1 MEIHQTLL
9 ILGGCLLLGLA
20 ADELGRRSHIPR
32 VTLLILLGLAV
43 GPSGLDA
50 LPSEFEG
57 WYPFLATVALTMVA
71 FLLGSSLSV
80 DTLQKHGREILSV
93 SLAVVVVTAT
103 VVGVGLAL
111 LGVPILL
118 CLLLAGIATATAP
131 AASQDVVRQTGAAGP
146 FTDTLLGVVAIDDA
160 WGLIVFSILLVLAK
174 AIMGDGG
181 ISILMHGLWEI
192 GGSLLVGLAVGL
204 PAAFLTGR
212 LREGEPVQ
220 IEALSVVFLCAGLAI
235 WLNVSFLLAGIV
247 AGAIVV
253 NLAKHHN
260 RAFHEIEHVEWP
272 FMVLFFISAGALLD
286 LDALQQIG
294 LIGIAYI
301 LLRFGSRIFGGWLGA
316 TVAGAPITH
325 RQWIGIALV
334 PQAGVAL
341 GMALIAGTHLPEMK
355 ETLLAIVVGS
365 TVIFEIVGP
374 VLTQLALHKV
384 GEVR

>member
-1 MEIHQTLL
+1 M
-9 ILGGCLLLGLA
+9 
-20 ADELGRRSHIPR
+20 
-32 VTLLILLGLAV
+32 
-43 GPSGLDA
+43 
-50 LPSEFEG
+50 
-57 WYPFLATVALTMVA
+57 
-71 FLLGSSLSV
+71 
-80 DTLQKHGREILSV
+80 DTLRKHSREILSV
-93 SLAVVVVTAT
+93 SLTVVVVTAI

-118 CLLLAGIATATAP
+118 CLLLAGVATATAP

-160 WGLIVFSILLVLAK
+160 WGLIAFSILLVLAK
-174 AIMGDGG
+174 AIMGDDG

-286 LDALQQIG
+286 LEALQQIG

-316 TVAGAPITH
+316 TVAGAPIIH

-355 ETLLAIVVGS
+355 ETLLAVVVGS

>member
-9 ILGGCLLLGLA
+9 LLGGCLLLGLV

-32 VTLLILLGLAV
+32 VTLLILLGFAI

-50 LPSEFEG
+50 LPAEFED
-57 WYPFLATVALTMVA
+57 WYPLLATVALTMVA

-80 DTLQKHGREILSV
+80 DAMKKHGVEILSV
-93 SLAVVVVTAT
+93 SFAVVVVTAT
-103 VVGVGLAL
+103 IVGVGLAL

-160 WGLIVFSILLVLAK
+160 WGLILFSILLVIAK
-174 AIMGDGG
+174 TIIGGDG
-181 ISILMHGLWEI
+181 ISILFHGVREI
-192 GGSLLVGLAVGL
+192 GGALLVGLAVGL

-220 IEALSVVFLCAGLAI
+220 TEALGVIFVCAGLAI

-253 NLAKHHN
+253 NLAEHHK

-272 FMVLFFISAGALLD
+272 FMVLFFIAAGTLLH

-301 LLRFGSRIFGGWLGA
+301 VLRIGSRIIGGWLGA
-316 TVAGAPITH
+316 TVAGAPIVH
-325 RQWIGIALV
+325 RQWIGLALV

-341 GMALIAGTHLPEMK
+341 GMALIAGTHLPELK

-365 TVIFEIVGP
+365 TVVFEIVGP